1 MSRLLSVAAEAG
13 TNLSTAAEAVVIVWI
28 AAADHIFR
36 DGHLIT
42 SCPRVVFRITIAV
55 VKRARVLSICSGLTL
70 LSGDRQLCIAGSEY
84 GLGTSLVAG
93 FILMLISRQNNV
105 LVWAFNPLKGCFL
118 CKQQRPIYEETARP
132 IGTPS
137 NDHTLPGVRLEVD
150 FHICRE
156 RRNYRGCRHW
166 TILFVFQQSEI
177 KA

>member
-28 AAADHIFR
+28 ATADHIFR

-55 VKRARVLSICSGLTL
+55 VKRARVLSICSGFTL
-70 LSGDRQLCIAGSEY
+70 LSGDRQFCIAGSEY

-105 LVWAFNPLKGCFL
+105 LVWAFNP
-118 CKQQRPIYEETARP
+118 
-132 IGTPS
+132 
-137 NDHTLPGVRLEVD
+137 
-150 FHICRE
+150 
-156 RRNYRGCRHW
+156 
-166 TILFVFQQSEI
+166 
-177 KA
+177 